1 MDFAHQG
8 WFYPSQSLIQSQND
22 ASAISKLLYPQLLDK
37 VIIINAPWFFKQLWK
52 IATMVLSESLTS
64 KGLDI
69 VCPG

>member
-52 IATMVLSESLTS
+52 IATMVLSESLLS
-64 KGLDI
+64 RHL
-69 VCPG
+69 